1 MIMKVLMVLTS
12 HDQLGNTGK
21 KTGFWL
27 EELASPYFTFRDA
40 GAQITLA
47 SPAGGRPPLDPK
59 SNEPAFQTHDTRRFE
74 ADKDAMQAL
83 ATTKKLSEI
92 AAKDYDTV
100 FFPGG
105 HGPLWDLT
113 NDRNA
118 LSLLEDMLK
127 AGKPVALVCHSSGI
141 LQNVKTS
148 AGRGDCQRPLD
159 HRVHGFRGGR
169 HASGGGRALPCR
181 ERSQGTRR
189 QLPRIRRLRRPR
201 RSGRPVDHRART
213 RPLRGRPRMR
223 FSMRSTMR
231 PKKARPRP
239 DRHGSRRTEPAGRS
253 PWTRNTRVGVRA
265 VR

>member
-12 HDQLGNTGK
+12 HDQLGNTGR

-148 AGRGDCQRPLD
+148 
-159 HRVHGFRGGR
+159 
-169 HASGGGRALPCR
+169 
-181 ERSQGTRR
+181 QGEA
-189 QLPRIRRLRRPR
+189 I
-201 RSGRPVDHRART
+201 A
-213 RPLRGRPRMR
+213 
-223 FSMRSTMR
+223 
-231 PKKARPRP
+231 K
-239 DRHGSRRTEPAGRS
+239 GRS
-253 PWTRNTRVGVRA
+253 ITGFTDSEEAAMHLVEVVPYLVESALRKQGANFLASVDFGVHVVQDGQLITGQNPASSRA
-265 VR
+265 AAHALLDALNDKAEKGKAAA